1 MLSTWKLLADTH
13 FGKDLRKKCGQQN
26 YSRSRMDRPLWLH
39 ESFYVITRPMPSHVT
54 FASLRSTSCYA
65 QTVPIHSSAFSQIAF
80 PGRIPPSPALTS
92 LNPICSFHALLYPL
106 LFKIETIL
114 VQSWLNFNF
123 SQHKEV
129 IKIEPWLFS
138 AFCLSSYHSGS
149 ADSHMQAYT
158 HWQMGRSIGHC
169 ALAWPAATCRPRPVK
184 HSLVRD
190 SQTLL

>member
-1 MLSTWKLLADTH
+1 
-13 FGKDLRKKCGQQN
+13 
-26 YSRSRMDRPLWLH
+26 MDRPLWSR
-39 ESFYVITRPMPSHVT
+39 ESCYVITRPMPSHVT

-65 QTVPIHSSAFSQIAF
+65 QTVPIHSSAFSQTAF
-80 PGRIPPSPALTS
+80 PGRIPLSPALTS

-106 LFKIETIL
+106 LFKIENIL

-158 HWQMGRSIGHC
+158 HCQMVRSIGHC